1 MAEPAA
7 YPPDRHLLRDLRL
20 ESEHRPD
27 GTSTAW
33 IPLPAGARTESGAP
47 LLGAVTTLVDALG
60 GGMALPA
67 VQPNWIATADLT
79 LHLVPGAAAGVDTI
93 EARGKVARA
102 GRTTVVLE
110 VELFDRPG
118 GAPRGLATM
127 TFSVIQRQVE
137 APVWNRDPDA
147 VHRMTLAIPGSGLD
161 GIHLHDALGVRVVD
175 ATAGVVELPIEDYTR
190 NSFGAA
196 QGGAFGALAGAAA
209 EAALGEAC
217 GVPVDAV
224 DLHLTYLELGRV
236 GPLRTR
242 ATVLRASPL
251 EGAARIEI
259 FDSGADDALT
269 TWATV
274 ACVAVA

>member
-7 YPPDRHLLRDLRL
+7 YPPERHLLRDLRL
-20 ESEHRPD
+20 EAEHRPD

-33 IPLPAGARTESGAP
+33 IPLPAGARTASGAP
-47 LLGAVTTLVDALG
+47 LMGAVTTLVDALG

-67 VQPNWIATADLT
+67 AQPNWIATADLT
-79 LHLVPGAAAGVDTI
+79 LHLLPHGGDALETI
-93 EARGKVARA
+93 EARGKVARS

-110 VELFDRPG
+110 VELFDLPG

-127 TFSVIQRQVE
+127 TFSVIPRRVE
-137 APVWNRDPDA
+137 APVWDRDPEA

-161 GIHLHDALGVRVVD
+161 DIHLHDALGLRVLD
-175 ATAGVVELPIEDYTR
+175 RARGVVELPIDDYAR

-196 QGGAFGALAGAAA
+196 QGGAFGALAASSS
-209 EAALGEAC
+209 EAALSEAC
-217 GVPVDAV
+217 GAPVEAI
-224 DLHLTYLELGRV
+224 DLHLTYLELGKV
-236 GPLRTR
+236 GPLRTK
-242 ATVLRASPL
+242 ATVLRASPA

-259 FDSGADDALT
+259 FDTGADDVLT

-274 ACVAVA
+274 ACVA